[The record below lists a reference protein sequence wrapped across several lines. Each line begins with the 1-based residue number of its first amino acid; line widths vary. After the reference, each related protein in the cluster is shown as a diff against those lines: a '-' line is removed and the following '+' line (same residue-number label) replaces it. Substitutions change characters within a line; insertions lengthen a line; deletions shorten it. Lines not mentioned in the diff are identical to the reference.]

1 MKKYLLIVVIATFTL
16 SFVACSGKKGDTTP
30 TNNESLKEDV
40 TASPAITDENDVLTK
55 YEAIINKSIELQE
68 KVSKGD
74 ATAIQE
80 YTKLSEEMTSI
91 AVELQNAVANM
102 TPEQIQKF
110 TELVEKW
117 TEAATKST
125 QP

>member
-16 SFVACSGKKGDTTP
+16 SFAACSGKKGDTAP
-30 TNNESLKEDV
+30 ANESAKEEV
-40 TASPAITDENDVLTK
+40 TAPTPAVTNENDVLAK
-55 YEAIINKSIELQE
+55 YEVIINKAIELQE

-74 ATAIQE
+74 ATAVQE

-91 AVELQNAVANM
+91 AVELQNAIANM
-102 TPEQIQKF
+102 TPEEVQKF
-110 TELVEKW
+110 TELGQKW
-117 TEAATKST
+117 LEAATKNA